1 MGKRGGEEG
10 GPSTRVFV
18 RPVTMLAV
26 GLASGLA
33 MWWVL
38 TADDVPTG
46 SAGARVPAE
55 QAQVWTAAAG
65 RAAGGER

>member
-1 MGKRGGEEG
+1 MGRRGGEQG
-10 GPSTRVFV
+10 GPSTRVFL

-38 TADDVPTG
+38 TADG
-46 SAGARVPAE
+46 GQGRGRGAAGAAPGPPNKPAE
-55 QAQVWTAAAG
+55 AAAMHPG
-65 RAAGGER
+65 SR

>member
-1 MGKRGGEEG
+1 MGRRGGEQG
-10 GPSTRVFV
+10 SPSTRVFL

-38 TADDVPTG
+38 TADGGRGRGTVGAAPGPPNKAAEAVATRPG
-46 SAGARVPAE
+46 SL
-55 QAQVWTAAAG
+55 
-65 RAAGGER
+65 